1 MVARQQILS
10 HTLKTIDRKQICDY
24 LHVHVHVH
32 VASKSDSVC
41 SIEYQNSV
49 STKLHI
55 VDCGRE
61 YMCIAGGK
69 SRIYSC
75 WRVYI

>member
-10 HTLKTIDRKQICDY
+10 HTLKTTDWKQICDY

-32 VASKSDSVC
+32 VASKSVC

-49 STKLHI
+49 STKLHV
-55 VDCGRE
+55 VDCGRD
-61 YMCIAGGK
+61 YTCIAGGK
-69 SRIYSC
+69 SRIY
-75 WRVYI
+75 